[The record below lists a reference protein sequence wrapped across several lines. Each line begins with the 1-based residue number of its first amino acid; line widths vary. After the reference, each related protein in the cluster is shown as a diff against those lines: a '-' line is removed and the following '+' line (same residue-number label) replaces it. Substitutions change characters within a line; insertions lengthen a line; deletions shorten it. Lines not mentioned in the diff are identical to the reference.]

1 MRDRVLLD
9 ADRTTRSDALDIVKD
24 VLMDA
29 RFNIDSYD
37 RGSGTLTARRNDLT
51 LILLGLYRRVKVT
64 LGPASNRITLDWG
77 GGLAASAVSF
87 LQGMLVSLF
96 FFRREGIDDVLASI
110 LIGLFMALINMLL
123 FVYLRFRLVRK
134 IKRSLKGGA

>member
-9 ADRTTRSDALDIVKD
+9 VDRTTRSDALDKVKD

-37 RGSGTLTARRNDLT
+37 RGSGMLTARRNDLT

-64 LGPASNRITLDWG
+64 LGPASNQIRLEWG
-77 GGLAASAVSF
+77 GALAASAVSF
-87 LQGMLVSLF
+87 VQGLLISMF
-96 FFRREGIDDVLASI
+96 FFDRDGFDDVLASI

-123 FVYLRFRLVRK
+123 FLYMRFRLVRR
-134 IKRSLKGGA
+134 IKRSLQDRG